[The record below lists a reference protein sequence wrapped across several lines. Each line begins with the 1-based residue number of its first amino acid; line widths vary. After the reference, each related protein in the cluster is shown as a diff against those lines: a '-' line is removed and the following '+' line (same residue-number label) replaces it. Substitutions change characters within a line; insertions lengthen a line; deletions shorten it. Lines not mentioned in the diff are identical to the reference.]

1 MSLVLLV
8 STPFT
13 SHLKNQFK
21 KFTTQGVV
29 RIFDMLENT
38 EVLKKETNKKDLPHP
53 IEYPPIAAVC
63 WWCLGKA
70 E

>member
-1 MSLVLLV
+1 MLDVTGFYTLYIAL
-8 STPFT
+8 
-13 SHLKNQFK
+13 K

-29 RIFDMLENT
+29 RIFYMLENT